1 MKLVSHEEAKE
12 LMTETREWSSNH
24 TMFSSSRGGSALAA
38 AEFFLNRQGKTL
50 YPYIA
55 AKSETQDENRT

>member
-1 MKLVSHEEAKE
+1 MKLVSHEEAE
-12 LMTETREWSSNH
+12 VLMNETCEWATNH

-55 AKSETQDENRT
+55 AKSETLDEA